1 MFKIIQ
7 MKQFLFLTISLLT
20 VYSSFSSTNHS
31 SFNLTQT
38 FVTDTI
44 KKDSPIDLVDRQ
56 LKAYNAKNIEAFL
69 EPYAEDIELYEFPDK
84 MVSKGKDA
92 MRKDYEG
99 MFKNIAKLHCDIVGR
114 IVQGNIII
122 DKESISG
129 MGKNK
134 FEATA
139 IYHIEKNKINK
150 VYFIQ

>member
-1 MFKIIQ
+1 
-7 MKQFLFLTISLLT
+7 MKQFFLLIISLVVVNT
-20 VYSSFSSTNHS
+20 SFSRTNPS
-31 SFNLTQT
+31 SFNRTQT
-38 FVTDTI
+38 VVADTI
-44 KKDSPIDLVDRQ
+44 KKDSPIDLVERQ
-56 LKAYNAKNIEAFL
+56 LKAYNAKNIDAFL
-69 EPYAEDIELYEFPDK
+69 EPYADDVELYEFPDK

-99 MFKNIAKLHCDIVGR
+99 MFKNIANLHCDIVGR

-139 IYHIEKNKINK
+139 IYHIEKNKIKK

>member
-1 MFKIIQ
+1 
-7 MKQFLFLTISLLT
+7 MKQFFLLIISLVVVNT
-20 VYSSFSSTNHS
+20 SFSRTNPS

-38 FVTDTI
+38 VVADTI
-44 KKDSPIDLVDRQ
+44 KKDSPIDLVERQ
-56 LKAYNAKNIEAFL
+56 LKAYNAKNIDAFL
-69 EPYAEDIELYEFPDK
+69 EPYADDVELYEFPDK

-99 MFKNIAKLHCDIVGR
+99 MFKNIANLHCDIVGR

-139 IYHIEKNKINK
+139 IYHIEKNKIKK

>member
-1 MFKIIQ
+1 
-7 MKQFLFLTISLLT
+7 MKQSFFLIISLLIVFT
-20 VYSSFSSTNHS
+20 CFSRINHS
-31 SFNLTQT
+31 GFNLTQT

-44 KKDSPIDLVDRQ
+44 KKDSPLDLVERQ
-56 LKAYNAKNIEAFL
+56 LKAYNAKNIDAFL
-69 EPYAEDIELYEFPDK
+69 EPYADDVELYEFPDK

-99 MFKNIAKLHCDIVGR
+99 MFKNIANLHCDIVGR

-139 IYHIEKNKINK
+139 IYHIEKNKIKK

>member
-1 MFKIIQ
+1 
-7 MKQFLFLTISLLT
+7 MKQTFILTISFLI
-20 VYSSFSSTNHS
+20 VYSSFAKTNPF

-38 FVTDTI
+38 VVTDSI
-44 KKDSPIDLVDRQ
+44 KKDSPIDLVERQ
-56 LKAYNAKNIEAFL
+56 LKAYNAKNIDAFL
-69 EPYAEDIELYEFPDK
+69 EPYADDVELYEFPDK

-99 MFKNIAKLHCDIVGR
+99 MFKNIANLHCDIVGR

-139 IYHIEKNKINK
+139 IYHIEKNKIKK

>member
-1 MFKIIQ
+1 
-7 MKQFLFLTISLLT
+7 MKQSFFLIISLLIVFT
-20 VYSSFSSTNHS
+20 SFSRTNPS
-31 SFNLTQT
+31 SFNRTQT
-38 FVTDTI
+38 VVADTI
-44 KKDSPIDLVDRQ
+44 KKDSPIDLVERQ
-56 LKAYNAKNIEAFL
+56 LKAYNAKNIDAFL
-69 EPYAEDIELYEFPDK
+69 EPYADDVELYEFPDK

-99 MFKNIAKLHCDIVGR
+99 MFKNIANLHCDIVGR

-139 IYHIEKNKINK
+139 IYHIEKNKIKK

>member
-1 MFKIIQ
+1 
-7 MKQFLFLTISLLT
+7 MKQFFLLTISLVV
-20 VYSSFSSTNHS
+20 VYTCFSRINHS
-31 SFNLTQT
+31 VFNLTQT

-44 KKDSPIDLVDRQ
+44 KKDSPLDLVERQ
-56 LKAYNAKNIEAFL
+56 LKAYNAKNIDAFL
-69 EPYAEDIELYEFPDK
+69 EPYADDVELYEFPDK

-99 MFKNIAKLHCDIVGR
+99 MFKNIANLHCDIVGR

-139 IYHIEKNKINK
+139 IYHIEKNKIKK

>member
-1 MFKIIQ
+1 
-7 MKQFLFLTISLLT
+7 MKQFFLLIISLVVVNT
-20 VYSSFSSTNHS
+20 SFSRTNPS

-38 FVTDTI
+38 VVADTI
-44 KKDSPIDLVDRQ
+44 KKDSPIDLVERQ
-56 LKAYNAKNIEAFL
+56 LKAYNANNIDAFL
-69 EPYAEDIELYEFPDK
+69 EPYADDVELYEFPDK

-99 MFKNIAKLHCDIVGR
+99 MFKNIANLHCDIVGR

-139 IYHIEKNKINK
+139 IYHIEKNKIKK

>member
-1 MFKIIQ
+1 
-7 MKQFLFLTISLLT
+7 MKQSFFLIVSLLVFFT
-20 VYSSFSSTNHS
+20 CFSSSNQS

-44 KKDSPIDLVDRQ
+44 KKDSPIDLVERQ
-56 LKAYNAKNIEAFL
+56 LKAYNAKNIDAFL
-69 EPYAEDIELYEFPDK
+69 EPYAEDVELYEFPDK

-99 MFKNIAKLHCDIVGR
+99 MFKNIANLHCDIVGR
-114 IVQGNIII
+114 IIQGNIII
-122 DKESISG
+122 DKESITG
-129 MGKNK
+129 FGKNK

-139 IYHIEKNKINK
+139 IYHIEKNKIKK

>member
-1 MFKIIQ
+1 
-7 MKQFLFLTISLLT
+7 MKQSFFLIVSLLVFFT
-20 VYSSFSSTNHS
+20 CFSSSNQS

-44 KKDSPIDLVDRQ
+44 KKDSPIDLVERQ
-56 LKAYNAKNIEAFL
+56 LKAYNAKNIDAFL
-69 EPYAEDIELYEFPDK
+69 EPYADDVELYEFPDK

-99 MFKNIAKLHCDIVGR
+99 MFKNIANLHCDIVGR
-114 IVQGNIII
+114 IIQGNIII
-122 DKESISG
+122 DKESITG
-129 MGKNK
+129 FGKNK

-139 IYHIEKNKINK
+139 IYHIEKNKIKK

>member
-1 MFKIIQ
+1 
-7 MKQFLFLTISLLT
+7 MKHFFLLVISLLV
-20 VYSSFSSTNHS
+20 VYTSFSSSNQS

-44 KKDSPIDLVDRQ
+44 KKDSPLDLVERQ
-56 LKAYNAKNIEAFL
+56 LKAYNARNVDAFL
-69 EPYAEDIELYEFPDK
+69 EPYADDVELYEFPDK
-84 MVSKGKDA
+84 LISKGKDA

-99 MFKNIAKLHCDIVGR
+99 MFKNIPSLHCDIVGR

-139 IYHIEKNKINK
+139 IYHIEKNKIKK

>member
-1 MFKIIQ
+1 
-7 MKQFLFLTISLLT
+7 MKQSFLLIISIFVIFT
-20 VYSSFSSTNHS
+20 GFSRTNPS
-31 SFNLTQT
+31 SFNLAQT

-44 KKDSPIDLVDRQ
+44 KKDSPIDLVERQ
-56 LKAYNAKNIEAFL
+56 LKAYNAKNIEEFL
-69 EPYAEDIELYEFPDK
+69 EPYAEDVELYEFPDK

-99 MFKNIAKLHCDIVGR
+99 MFKNIANLHCDIVGR

-139 IYHIEKNKINK
+139 IYHIEKNKIKK

>member
-1 MFKIIQ
+1 
-7 MKQFLFLTISLLT
+7 MKHFFLLAISLLV
-20 VYSSFSSTNHS
+20 VYTSFSRTNQS
-31 SFNLTQT
+31 SFNLTQP

-44 KKDSPIDLVDRQ
+44 KKDSPLDLVERQ
-56 LKAYNAKNIEAFL
+56 LKAYNAKNIDAFL
-69 EPYAEDIELYEFPDK
+69 EPYADDVELYEFPDK

-99 MFKNIAKLHCDIVGR
+99 MFKNIANLHCDIVGR

-129 MGKNK
+129 IGKNK

-139 IYHIEKNKINK
+139 IYHIEKNKIKK

>member
-1 MFKIIQ
+1 
-7 MKQFLFLTISLLT
+7 MKQFFLLTISLVV
-20 VYSSFSSTNHS
+20 VYTCFSRINHS
-31 SFNLTQT
+31 VFNLTQT

-44 KKDSPIDLVDRQ
+44 KKDSPLDLVERQ
-56 LKAYNAKNIEAFL
+56 LKAYNAKNIDAFL
-69 EPYAEDIELYEFPDK
+69 EPYADDVELYMFPDK

-99 MFKNIAKLHCDIVGR
+99 MFKNIANLHCDIVGR

-139 IYHIEKNKINK
+139 IYHIEKNKIKK

>member
-1 MFKIIQ
+1 
-7 MKQFLFLTISLLT
+7 MKQFFLLIISLVVVNT
-20 VYSSFSSTNHS
+20 SFSRTNPS

-38 FVTDTI
+38 VVADTI
-44 KKDSPIDLVDRQ
+44 KKDSPIDLVERQ
-56 LKAYNAKNIEAFL
+56 LKAYNAKNIDAFL
-69 EPYAEDIELYEFPDK
+69 EPYADDVELYEFPDK
-84 MVSKGKDA
+84 MVSKGIDA

-99 MFKNIAKLHCDIVGR
+99 MFKNIANLHCDIVGR

-139 IYHIEKNKINK
+139 IYHIEKNKIKK

>member
-1 MFKIIQ
+1 
-7 MKQFLFLTISLLT
+7 MKLYFLFVITFLVSFT
-20 VYSSFSSTNHS
+20 SFSRSPISCDKISYVFLADST
-31 SFNLTQT
+31 
-38 FVTDTI
+38 

-69 EPYAEDIELYEFPDK
+69 EPYAEDVELYEFPDK

-129 MGKNK
+129 MGKHK

-139 IYHIEKNKINK
+139 IYHIEKNKIKK

>member
-1 MFKIIQ
+1 
-7 MKQFLFLTISLLT
+7 MKQFFLLTISLVV
-20 VYSSFSSTNHS
+20 VYTSFSRTRASSFK
-31 SFNLTQT
+31 LTQT
-38 FVTDTI
+38 VVADTI
-44 KKDSPIDLVDRQ
+44 KKDSPIDLVERQ
-56 LKAYNAKNIEAFL
+56 LKAYNAKNIDAFL
-69 EPYAEDIELYEFPDK
+69 EPYADDVELYEFPDK

-99 MFKNIAKLHCDIVGR
+99 MFKNIANLHCDIVGR

-139 IYHIEKNKINK
+139 IYHIEKNKIKK

>member
-1 MFKIIQ
+1 
-7 MKQFLFLTISLLT
+7 MKQSFFLIISLLIVFT
-20 VYSSFSSTNHS
+20 CFSSSNPS

-38 FVTDTI
+38 VVADTI
-44 KKDSPIDLVDRQ
+44 KKDSPIDLVERQ
-56 LKAYNAKNIEAFL
+56 LKAYNAKNIDAFL
-69 EPYAEDIELYEFPDK
+69 EPYADDVELYEFPDK

-99 MFKNIAKLHCDIVGR
+99 MFKNIANLHCDIVGR

-139 IYHIEKNKINK
+139 IYHIEKNKIKK

>member
-1 MFKIIQ
+1 
-7 MKQFLFLTISLLT
+7 MKQSFFLIICFLIVCTC
-20 VYSSFSSTNHS
+20 FSRINHTG
-31 SFNLTQT
+31 FNLTQ
-38 FVTDTI
+38 FVVTDTT
-44 KKDSPIDLVDRQ
+44 KKDSPIDLVERQ
-56 LKAYNAKNIEAFL
+56 LKAYNAKNIDAFL
-69 EPYAEDIELYEFPDK
+69 EPYADDVELYEFPDK

-99 MFKNIAKLHCDIVGR
+99 MFKNIANLHCDIVGR

-139 IYHIEKNKINK
+139 IYHIEKNKIKK

>member
-1 MFKIIQ
+1 
-7 MKQFLFLTISLLT
+7 MKQTIFLIGSLLLVFT
-20 VYSSFSSTNHS
+20 SFSKSNQN
-31 SFNLTQT
+31 SFNLPQS

-44 KKDSPIDLVDRQ
+44 KKDSPVDLVERQ
-56 LKAYNAKNIEAFL
+56 LKAYNARNVDAFL
-69 EPYAEDIELYEFPDK
+69 EPYADDVELYEFPDK
-84 MVSKGKDA
+84 LISKGKDA

-99 MFKNIAKLHCDIVGR
+99 MFKNIPSLHCDIVGR
-114 IVQGNIII
+114 IIQRNIVI

-139 IYHIEKNKINK
+139 IYHIEKNKIKK